1 MGTTIV
7 ESNRLDA
14 SYNMVFYRPD
24 RTVYVRAGLNP
35 VTQTCTITYELG
47 HTPYAHDCSTQQT
60 EQKADEWAANHLLHE
75 AAVQHTGYE
84 TKFKPAATATE
95 LGVTQ
100 HILKSWCRRYQAGST
115 TCRCSLRNLDPVTE
129 SLSKTYMRITA

>member
-1 MGTTIV
+1 MPHI
-7 ESNRLDA
+7 
-14 SYNMVFYRPD
+14 YMVFYRPD

-47 HTPYAHDCSTQQT
+47 HTPYAHNCSTQQT

-84 TKFKPAATATE
+84 TKFKPAAIATE

-100 HILKSWCRRYQAGST
+100 HILKS
-115 TCRCSLRNLDPVTE
+115 
-129 SLSKTYMRITA
+129 